1 VCLSILGGIQPGPLS
16 EYLRAAALGD
26 KGADGL
32 VQRFQLAVYPDPPR
46 SWTNVDEW
54 PHTEAKN
61 RAFDIFKKLVDPL
74 TFEGFAGPFG
84 QKTEAVPEHQEDILF
99 FRFTPEAQEFFDD
112 WRADLEH
119 KLRGDDHPAI
129 EAHLSKY
136 RSLMPSLALIFHL
149 IDVADGRADGA
160 VSIEA
165 AKMSAAWCDFLE
177 QHAQRIYQSITQRFL
192 LAANQLANKIK
203 AGRVRI
209 RLAAETFI
217 TRDGADCPNAMM
229 FSAPLRSWKTPEVKV
244 RNPGNGWPP

>member
-16 EYLRAAALGD
+16 DYLRAAALGD

-99 FRFTPEAQEFFDD
+99 FRL
-112 WRADLEH
+112 RLKH
-119 KLRGDDHPAI
+119 KSFLTTGVRIWSISSEGTIIPRSKHISANI
-129 EAHLSKY
+129 EASCHLW
-136 RSLMPSLALIFHL
+136 R
-149 IDVADGRADGA
+149 
-160 VSIEA
+160 
-165 AKMSAAWCDFLE
+165 
-177 QHAQRIYQSITQRFL
+177 
-192 LAANQLANKIK
+192 
-203 AGRVRI
+203 
-209 RLAAETFI
+209 
-217 TRDGADCPNAMM
+217 
-229 FSAPLRSWKTPEVKV
+229 
-244 RNPGNGWPP
+244 